1 MSRPLVVLGVTGGIA
16 AYKSADLIRRLK
28 DQEFDVQ
35 VVATKSALKFVG
47 ETTFAALSGN
57 PVISDIWDQSH
68 NVEHVQLA
76 KKADAIV
83 VAPATADFLAHL
95 VYGFANDA
103 LLATLLVAKCP
114 VVLAPAMHTEMWENS
129 ATRENVATL
138 RRRGFLVLEP
148 AVGQLTGADQG
159 VGRLPET
166 NEIARV
172 VKQVVNRNSTNL
184 PNDLSGLNVLIS
196 AGGTR
201 EAIDPIRFIGNRASG
216 KQGVALAL
224 TALSRGAKVTLVA
237 ANLNVSVPAGVE
249 FVAANTAAEMLEQMK
264 LRAGSADIV
273 IMNAAVADYFMPNPE
288 TAKIKKTSDN
298 LTIELNKTADILSLL
313 SANKPVKQYLVGFAA
328 ETTDSD
334 EELVSL
340 AKNKLQSKNAD
351 LIVGNRVSST
361 LGINS
366 DENQAIMVS
375 KDEAI
380 SLAKSDKLVLADAIW
395 DFIVKDMTKVG
406 QVRKSPVEPDLA

>member
-28 DQEFDVQ
+28 DQDFDVQ

-148 AVGQLTGADQG
+148 AVGQLTGAEQG

-201 EAIDPIRFIGNRASG
+201 EALDPIRFIGNRASG

-273 IMNAAVADYFMPNPE
+273 IMNAAVADYFIPNPE
-288 TAKIKKTSDN
+288 TAKIKKTSDT
-298 LTIELNKTADILSLL
+298 LTIELSKTADILSLL
-313 SANKPVKQYLVGFAA
+313 SASKPVKQYLVGFSA

-334 EELVSL
+334 DELVSL
-340 AKNKLQSKNAD
+340 AKNKLQSKKAD

-380 SLAKSDKLVLADAIW
+380 SLARSDKLVLADAIW

>member
-28 DQEFDVQ
+28 DQDFDVQ
-35 VVATKSALKFVG
+35 VVVTKSALKFVG

-201 EAIDPIRFIGNRASG
+201 EALDPIRFIGNRASG

-249 FVAANTAAEMLEQMK
+249 LVAANTAAEMLEQMK

-273 IMNAAVADYFMPNPE
+273 IMNAAVADYFIPNPE
-288 TAKIKKTSDN
+288 TAKIKKTSDT
-298 LTIELNKTADILSLL
+298 LTIELSKTADILSLL
-313 SANKPVKQYLVGFAA
+313 SASKPVKQYLVGFAA

-334 EELVSL
+334 DELVSL
-340 AKNKLQSKNAD
+340 AKNKLQSKKAD

>member
-201 EAIDPIRFIGNRASG
+201 EALDPIRFIGNRASG

-273 IMNAAVADYFMPNPE
+273 IMNAAVADYFIPNPE

-298 LTIELNKTADILSLL
+298 LTIELSKTADILSLL
-313 SANKPVKQYLVGFAA
+313 SASKPVKQYLVGFAA

-334 EELVSL
+334 DELVSL
-340 AKNKLQSKNAD
+340 AKNKLQSKKAD

-366 DENQAIMVS
+366 DENQVIMVS